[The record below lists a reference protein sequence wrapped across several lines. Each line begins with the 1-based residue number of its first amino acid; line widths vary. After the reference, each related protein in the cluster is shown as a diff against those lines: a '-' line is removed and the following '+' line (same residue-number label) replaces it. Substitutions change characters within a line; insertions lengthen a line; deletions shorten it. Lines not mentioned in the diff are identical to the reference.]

1 MKENRAHYNGDN
13 NPEMHKYFDPHLSYG
28 EGVIVCERSI
38 SPRLNH
44 GLGGAYKVSYRGG
57 VADCHPMGDPRERTR
72 RSTNAAQQWG
82 SSTVWGI
89 RWWDSK
95 PTEED

>member
-1 MKENRAHYNGDN
+1 MTENKRVHYNWDN
-13 NPEMHKYFDPHLSYG
+13 NPEMYKYFDPHLSYG

-38 SPRLNH
+38 SP
-44 GLGGAYKVSYRGG
+44 GKCGTYKVACAGG